1 MTTLTQTHS
10 ASARRRTRGPRQTL
24 EHAVLIIGAIL
35 LMAPMVWFV
44 SIAFRPPEESY
55 ELIPGSLTLANFPAM
70 LDRVP
75 AMGRYMLD
83 STLITGGTVALTCI
97 AASMGGFAFARIRFP
112 GREVIF
118 WFIVSTLFI
127 PITTAIAALYL
138 QMFEMRLLDTRI
150 GLILVYSAWQL
161 AMGLLIMRGIFGAIP
176 KELEES
182 ARIDGASMWQVL
194 WRVYAPLARGGI
206 VIVALITFVYAWG
219 EYLIAFTFV
228 GTDVVPMS
236 LAIQFFEPSPSDPGY
251 NFNVAVA
258 AALVM
263 FVPSILIY
271 LVFQRQ
277 FSKGIMEGALK
288 G

>member
-1 MTTLTQTHS
+1 
-10 ASARRRTRGPRQTL
+10 
-24 EHAVLIIGAIL
+24 
-35 LMAPMVWFV
+35 
-44 SIAFRPPEESY
+44 
-55 ELIPGSLTLANFPAM
+55 
-70 LDRVP
+70 
-75 AMGRYMLD
+75 MLD
-83 STLITGGTVALTCI
+83 STVITGRTVALTCI
-97 AASMGGFAFARIRFP
+97 AASMGVFAFARIKFP

-194 WRVYAPLARGGI
+194 WRVYAPLGRGGI
-206 VIVALITFVYAWG
+206 VIVGLITFVYAWG

-236 LAIQFFEPSPSDPGY
+236 LAIQFFEPSPSDPNY

-277 FSKGIMEGALK
+277 FSKGLMEGALK